1 MKNKVFIGIII
12 VLLVLLWG
20 QMFFYNNYG
29 KSSSKQANSSNRGNV
44 VSQTKREVANATTE
58 IETIN
63 DNYDLL
69 YNSYKGP
76 VGKEELNNYIKD
88 LLDNKKF
95 TTLYNNLK
103 NKSKDSMNQYY
114 DTHNSE
120 MESYNIYTFEDAYNI
135 YDQLNHVLWVKSPIC
150 VSRNIDMTSIESTDE
165 YTSFKV
171 IFKFHN
177 NNEMTLKIS
186 LGNSESAEHRI
197 MLSA

>member
-20 QMFFYNNYG
+20 QMFIYNNG
-29 KSSSKQANSSNRGNV
+29 KKTSKTSDSSDRGNV
-44 VSQTKREVANATTE
+44 ISQTKREVANATTE

-95 TTLYNNLK
+95 TTLYNSLK

-114 DTHNSE
+114 DNHKSE
-120 MESYNIYTFEDAYNI
+120 MESYNIYTFDDAYSI
-135 YDQLNHVLWVKSPIC
+135 YGQLNHVLWVKSPIC

-171 IFKFHN
+171 KFKFHN
-177 NNEMTLKIS
+177 NEEMTLKIS